1 MSGLNNGAALR
12 EKADNT
18 IDAGFNRATDGL
30 AAARDG
36 AHKVLDKSD
45 QALATAQ
52 SFIRQH
58 ADEKPLQ
65 TVAIAAGVG
74 LALAVLL
81 RR

>member
-1 MSGLNNGAALR
+1 MSGLENGAALR
-12 EKADNT
+12 QKADAT
-18 IDAGFNRATDGL
+18 IDAGYNRATNGL

-36 AHKVLDKSD
+36 AHTVVDKSD

-52 SFIRQH
+52 SFIREH
-58 ADEKPLQ
+58 ANEKPLQ